1 MKLTFDYIREHGLLL
16 YEFVRGSHCHG
27 INTPTS
33 DLDTGGVYILPNE
46 TRLGLG
52 LDYAPFIEDETHDTV
67 WYELNRYAELL
78 IKSNPTV
85 LESLFVDDE
94 FVLYEHPCFRE
105 FRMKRDMFVT
115 KECFNPFGGYAVA
128 QIKKARGLN
137 KMIVQPIVERKTPID
152 FCYVVYENDT
162 VPVTDWLSMNGF
174 SENDI
179 SLAKMNHARDA
190 YAVFVYPG
198 GFCKPNGNDVHVNNL
213 PKGLTSVATLF
224 FNKDAYSKHC
234 NDYKHYKEW
243 ETKRNPI
250 RYASNLDKNYDCYL
264 DSETEFLT
272 SCGWKKY
279 DEITQNDLIATF
291 DDTHTIRFE
300 PYISRYS
307 SLYSGLLWT
316 LETSYTRCTVTPN
329 HKLYMSHSFVNKK
342 TEYKYK
348 YLPDENVWE
357 HITVDDF
364 IKNRKGRYFIL
375 NHLNNDKLDNLEYD
389 DELLSIIGLFLS
401 EGTVVYKNNGE
412 ISYVR
417 ISQLTTGKAYDI
429 LHNLSGKYKCGEYH
443 YTKRKN
449 RDEVSFDFK
458 NKKLFEIVKQCIV
471 NGKYSYQKNM
481 PLFAYTL
488 SKRQF
493 DVLFNS
499 MMLGDGHF
507 HKSGNMIYYTS
518 SKEMAKGLHTLLSIN
533 GYNAQM
539 YGKEKMSY
547 QKKYKSAYENK
558 DGRSV
563 VMYQVFVSKYNKQY
577 MAICKRMRGCDG
589 RNKCGFSS
597 KDVKNERIVCFEM
610 KNGTLITRNNNKIAF
625 HCNSK
630 NMCECMR
637 LMNMC
642 CEIATDGSV
651 NVNRKGIDGDFL
663 LSIKGHNYLYEKL
676 IGIVERKK
684 EEMDDL
690 IAKSTIREKVDCAAV
705 NDIVL
710 NIRGTFFK

>member
-94 FVLYEHPCFRE
+94 FILYEHPCFRE

-243 ETKRNPI
+243 EAKRNPI
-250 RYASNLDKNYDCYL
+250 RYASNLDKNYD
-264 DSETEFLT
+264 
-272 SCGWKKY
+272 
-279 DEITQNDLIATF
+279 A
-291 DDTHTIRFE
+291 
-300 PYISRYS
+300 
-307 SLYSGLLWT
+307 
-316 LETSYTRCTVTPN
+316 
-329 HKLYMSHSFVNKK
+329 
-342 TEYKYK
+342 
-348 YLPDENVWE
+348 
-357 HITVDDF
+357 
-364 IKNRKGRYFIL
+364 
-375 NHLNNDKLDNLEYD
+375 
-389 DELLSIIGLFLS
+389 
-401 EGTVVYKNNGE
+401 
-412 ISYVR
+412 
-417 ISQLTTGKAYDI
+417 
-429 LHNLSGKYKCGEYH
+429 
-443 YTKRKN
+443 
-449 RDEVSFDFK
+449 
-458 NKKLFEIVKQCIV
+458 
-471 NGKYSYQKNM
+471 
-481 PLFAYTL
+481 
-488 SKRQF
+488 
-493 DVLFNS
+493 
-499 MMLGDGHF
+499 
-507 HKSGNMIYYTS
+507 
-518 SKEMAKGLHTLLSIN
+518 
-533 GYNAQM
+533 
-539 YGKEKMSY
+539 
-547 QKKYKSAYENK
+547 
-558 DGRSV
+558 
-563 VMYQVFVSKYNKQY
+563 
-577 MAICKRMRGCDG
+577 
-589 RNKCGFSS
+589 
-597 KDVKNERIVCFEM
+597 
-610 KNGTLITRNNNKIAF
+610 
-625 HCNSK
+625 K

-642 CEIATDGSV
+642 CEIARGEGV
-651 NVNRKGIDGDFL
+651 KVNRRGIDGDFL

-676 IGIVERKK
+676 IDIVERKK

-690 IAKSTIREKVDCAAV
+690 IAKSTIREKVDCGAV
-705 NDIVL
+705 NEIVL
-710 NIRGTFFK
+710 NIRETFFK